1 MHYIHGAEYFSS
13 WRTWKTWA
21 TQHMS
26 DSSSLIY
33 ALQFVAWLAQATLP
47 SIVFK
52 GPPRSSHR
60 ILKQDENSTWD
71 FNLTFLICVG
81 SWESGNGFS
90 LDRTEP
96 CVKASRFYMIIAYR
110 CCFFFWTNFH
120 LQVEFHGASG
130 ISEGLPALKCHWHP
144 VAMGY
149 GSRRGSPD
157 RCGMV
162 RLCVAHVE
170 LRGGGWCRMSEVNGG
185 KKMRDSAWCDADIG
199 WLLCTVYCIVA

>member
-1 MHYIHGAEYFSS
+1 MDYIHGAEYFSI

-96 CVKASRFYMIIAYR
+96 CVKASRFYMILYDYR
-110 CCFFFWTNFH
+110 VSLLFLFH
-120 LQVEFHGASG
+120 KFSPPSRISWRIGHQRRLASIEVPLASSGHG
-130 ISEGLPALKCHWHP
+130 LWKPQ
-144 VAMGY
+144 
-149 GSRRGSPD
+149 R
-157 RCGMV
+157 
-162 RLCVAHVE
+162 
-170 LRGGGWCRMSEVNGG
+170 
-185 KKMRDSAWCDADIG
+185 
-199 WLLCTVYCIVA
+199 